1 MQLKIKGQNYDQPLF
16 RYIPQMQALAKANL
30 EKMNALS
37 DRFARNDSRT
47 IVRLYVIQGF
57 LKDDKD
63 EDSAPYYGNNF
74 VIY

>member
-1 MQLKIKGQNYDQPLF
+1 
-16 RYIPQMQALAKANL
+16 MQALAKANL

-37 DRFARNDSRT
+37 DRFVRNDSRT

-57 LKDDKD
+57 LKDEKD
-63 EDSAPYYGNNF
+63 EDSAPYYSNSL